1 MTAAW
6 RTAVSRPNP
15 DGVSSRRSRTSS
27 NRGRDKSCHR
37 CVRAGKSNSRL
48 VRARS
53 ARASS
58 RLAPRGA
65 RQPRLRRTPIR
76 LTGGVVER
84 LCGQR
89 LRLPDARS
97 FRFGGI
103 ETACRSHQQIKAT
116 PVCPRA
122 FVAVGGRARLGRCR
136 AESVP
141 RPAGQSRTRRGDV
154 AAPELDLIRPVQPR
168 RNEPRGA
175 TEMGPA
181 ARLDGRIRSCPARAR
196 RPAARGRLSR

>member
-1 MTAAW
+1 MLCIPIPLTPQGSRLLRPTRHMRAERNGWPLPSAARVSVMTAAW

-15 DGVSSRRSRTSS
+15 DGVSSSRSRTSS

-37 CVRAGKSNSRL
+37 CVRAGESNSRL

-103 ETACRSHQQIKAT
+103 ETACRSHQRIKAT

-141 RPAGQSRTRRGDV
+141 HPAGQSRTRRGDV
-154 AAPELDLIRPVQPR
+154 AAPDS
-168 RNEPRGA
+168 
-175 TEMGPA
+175 T
-181 ARLDGRIRSCPARAR
+181 
-196 RPAARGRLSR
+196 